1 MRKLCILLAFIIIL
15 SVLCSCHKGSEHGT
29 IETTDVTQTQSV
41 AETFENEI
49 SDDFYT
55 ITYSPPK
62 AIENFDWSKTTAV
75 DDVMLELRV
84 PQHIVNTS
92 GEYNSN
98 SYMVYNEENQ
108 AFVRGFEF
116 SLLIKVENDFV
127 MKEDVYNKLYPWQED
142 IFLTKEYEMT
152 KGTLNS
158 GLEYVMFEKK
168 DANNRFRV
176 NIFVRLSDKYI
187 ISIDYSDVS
196 EYYKNIFEIWNS
208 ITIKNK

>member
-1 MRKLCILLAFIIIL
+1 
-15 SVLCSCHKGSEHGT
+15 
-29 IETTDVTQTQSV
+29 
-41 AETFENEI
+41 
-49 SDDFYT
+49 
-55 ITYSPPK
+55 
-62 AIENFDWSKTTAV
+62 
-75 DDVMLELRV
+75 
-84 PQHIVNTS
+84 
-92 GEYNSN
+92 
-98 SYMVYNEENQ
+98 
-108 AFVRGFEF
+108 
-116 SLLIKVENDFV
+116 